1 MVSFDCITGMA
12 REILGTSRLSHK
24 FQVTIPKEVRE
35 RFELGPADLV
45 VFYEEN
51 GKLVLGKSKET

>member
-1 MVSFDCITGMA
+1 MA